1 MASSASTPSLQ
12 VSPLPAERF
21 FHGALLL
28 LIASSIATLI
38 ATGKID
44 PFASVLASLGMAYKA
59 YRWWRHE
66 PTELSHRVAT
76 IMVLS
81 YLVVFPL
88 DILIFSRAYVSN
100 SANPA
105 LYAALLGSI
114 HFLLFVMLVRFYSAT
129 SDRDAFFLR
138 SWRSPESSPP
148 PFLRSI
154 HFSS

>member
-1 MASSASTPSLQ
+1 MASSATTPSLQ

-44 PFASVLASLGMAYKA
+44 PLASVLAALGMAFKA

-66 PTELSHRVAT
+66 PTELSHRLAT
-76 IMVLS
+76 ILVLS

-88 DILIFSRAYVSN
+88 DVLVFSRAYVSN

-105 LYAALLGSI
+105 LYAALLGSV
-114 HFLLFVMLVRFYSAT
+114 HFLLFVMLVRQIGRASC
-129 SDRDAFFLR
+129 RER
-138 SWRSPESSPP
+138 V
-148 PFLRSI
+148 
-154 HFSS
+154 